1 MSARD
6 RGGARAGA
14 RRRAR
19 LVRVLVC
26 GAALLAVTG
35 CVRMP
40 DSGPVVETS
49 SDSGDRV
56 DSPIF
61 INPRPPQSGDSPAAI
76 VKGFLDAMTATP
88 IETTVARKFLT
99 PDAASSWNPEL
110 STIAYGDTST
120 PQGGPVVSVTLSNA
134 DRLDA
139 RGAWRGPLAG
149 GHDTLHFPMA
159 FTDAGQ
165 WRIARAPNALIVPE
179 AWFEQRFRQV
189 SLYYFDPTARILV
202 PEPVY
207 VPRGEQQATTL
218 TKALLQGPDADM
230 RGVYRSFIPPGLGVG
245 LSVPVS
251 ADGVADIALKGDAGR
266 QTPQAI
272 ELMLAQLAW
281 TLRQEPS
288 IRALRVSIG
297 GQQLQLPGGVSAV
310 GVDQGAEFDPTGAR
324 ASSLLYGLRRGR
336 LVAGPPE
343 SLRAVNGRLGLTDYG
358 LTSVAVNL
366 TADLA
371 AGVSGEGSAV
381 LRGPVHGSEPARQIV
396 SGAGDLL
403 PPAWDAA
410 DRLWLVDR
418 AGGRARV
425 SYVEGDAPTVLR
437 VPGIS
442 GRDVTAF
449 LVSRDGSRL
458 VASLRRPGQGD
469 QLVVSRLRHAD
480 MGRVTGA
487 TRARPITEATEDLQR
502 IRDIT
507 WSGPTD
513 VAVLSVLTD
522 ELSQV
527 RTVSVD
533 GSPPGLDQLSTTL
546 RGRVEGLAGS
556 PDESESL
563 YAVTGATLLDL
574 SNAYRGGIPHDR
586 SDTSLGYVG

>member
-1 MSARD
+1 M
-6 RGGARAGA
+6 
-14 RRRAR
+14 
-19 LVRVLVC
+19 
-26 GAALLAVTG
+26 
-35 CVRMP
+35 
-40 DSGPVVETS
+40 
-49 SDSGDRV
+49 
-56 DSPIF
+56 
-61 INPRPPQSGDSPAAI
+61 
-76 VKGFLDAMTATP
+76 
-88 IETTVARKFLT
+88 
-99 PDAASSWNPEL
+99 
-110 STIAYGDTST
+110 
-120 PQGGPVVSVTLSNA
+120 
-134 DRLDA
+134 
-139 RGAWRGPLAG
+139 
-149 GHDTLHFPMA
+149 
-159 FTDAGQ
+159 
-165 WRIARAPNALIVPE
+165 PE

-230 RGVYRSFIPPGLGVG
+230 RGVYAQLHPARPRRRALGAGLG
-245 LSVPVS
+245 
-251 ADGVADIALKGDAGR
+251 GR
-266 QTPQAI
+266 GRGHRRSRATPGGRRRRPI

-336 LVAGPPE
+336 LVAGPPD
-343 SLRAVNGRLGLTDYG
+343 SLRAVNGRLGHTDYG

-366 TADLA
+366 DRRPRRRRLRRGQRGAPRTGARLGARCARSSAGPTTCSHRRGTRRTGCGWSTGPAD
-371 AGVSGEGSAV
+371 GPGS
-381 LRGPVHGSEPARQIV
+381 PTS
-396 SGAGDLL
+396 
-403 PPAWDAA
+403 
-410 DRLWLVDR
+410 R
-418 AGGRARV
+418 ATR
-425 SYVEGDAPTVLR
+425 PTVLR